1 MCRVL
6 FLLLSLSICTSL
18 FSQVGRD
25 YFNYV
30 QYTTEDG
37 LPHSLI
43 FEVKQSKDGFV
54 WVATNNGLGRFDG
67 YNFKNFRPQK
77 GVKNSISGKSVSKL
91 YIDSKNNLWL
101 GIQGIGLNRMTIEN
115 EQFISFSPVG
125 ENKIS
130 GNDVFGIFEDRDS
143 TLWIGTNNG
152 IDYYDKSTHSF
163 VNIMSDIPAG
173 QKRITE
179 VRNDSKNRIWFIGSG
194 KFGWIT
200 KEERKI
206 HSLKEIVDIPNFN
219 DGDVNS
225 FLISDEDKL
234 WIATRTVGV
243 ICVDLATH
251 KVVYQSVT
259 DKNCGAIYL
268 DKGGDFFYVS
278 FFPINQLKSAPK
290 GVTNEFDVRTLYQ
303 FNKNLTYIGLNFGED
318 VSGDIWI
325 SSNEGLLRVKSNF
338 SISRIQS
345 KSFENSDLLTE
356 NAYCRYMDN
365 MGNLWLSAERK
376 GLMMIDTYQKQFN
389 HYKHLKSIDPVI
401 GGDNISMVFED
412 SRGKIWVGCYG
423 VGLSIYDPITQKS
436 TVIPYDATDNNKIL
450 FNGTS
455 GIVEDHE
462 GNIWIGFYDAS
473 IVKVNYK
480 TLKLEYFLDRDYR
493 DPNYFRG
500 NVVRSLLLDNKSKNI
515 WMVSNSCGI
524 IEFDTKNHRFI
535 YHSELYEK
543 EFSSY
548 SHFRFI
554 CQTRDGM
561 IWTGTQNGGLGFYN
575 PDNHQYKHYVNSP
588 NNQNSISGNT
598 VYYIHE
604 ESDSILWVATDK
616 GLDRFN
622 RIKEQFDTQTFDLE
636 GSICAI
642 YRIYPDKRDNL
653 WLSGDCGIIKYNPK
667 TDQSTK
673 YTKPDGLPATE
684 FNTTAGCM
692 TCKGEMFFGT
702 ARGLVSFYPDSI
714 KASPYPSKPILTNF
728 KIFNKSVAPNDT
740 LMGKVILTQ
749 DISLVKK
756 ITLPYN
762 FNDFTIEFSA
772 MHFSAPDKNQ
782 FFYKLTGF
790 NDQWIKTNA
799 NRRWANY
806 TGLAPGN
813 YTFFL
818 ESTNNDGVICHT
830 KDMVELQIEI
840 LPPFYATWWFRILV
854 IFAIAAIIVL
864 IFKIRLSNIRKQK
877 RLLEEMV
884 EQRTIELNNQNSML
898 EERQEEITVQNEEL
912 ERHRSHLEELVD
924 KRTVAL
930 RKALLK
936 AEETDRLKSAFLA
949 NMSHEIRTPM
959 NAILGFTGLLFDEE
973 LTPEEKNTYAK
984 IILTNG
990 ETLLS
995 LLNDILDRSVIES
1008 GQLKLQKQEVNINK
1022 VIHDVTESFSR
1033 SRTVKENPDLDI
1045 IIQPFESEPKKVVTD
1060 PIRLAQILNNLIS
1073 NALKFTSKGHISIG
1087 YKTVGNKVQFTV
1099 SDTGIGIDQDSI
1111 DFIFDRF
1118 LKIENPETVFY
1129 RGAGLG
1135 LSICQ
1140 TLVEMLGGEINV
1152 TSTAGKGSSF
1162 QFTIS
1167 TT

>member
-1 MCRVL
+1 MYRV
-6 FLLLSLSICTSL
+6 LLLSLFTL
-18 FSQVGRD
+18 FSTAFNGQIGRD

-30 QYTTEDG
+30 QFTTEDG

-43 FEVKQSKDGFV
+43 FDVKQSKDGFI
-54 WVATNNGLGRFDG
+54 WIATNNGLGRFDG

-77 GVKNSISGKSVSKL
+77 GVRNSISGKSISKL
-91 YIDSKNNLWL
+91 YIDSKNNIWL
-101 GIQGIGLNRMTIEN
+101 GIQGIGLNRMVIEN
-115 EQFISFSPVG
+115 EQFTSYSPVC
-125 ENKIS
+125 ENLIS
-130 GNDVFGIFEDRDS
+130 GNDIYGILEDRDS

-152 IDYYDKSTHSF
+152 IDYYDTSSQTF
-163 VNIMSDIPAG
+163 INIMSEVPIG
-173 QKRITE
+173 QKRVTE
-179 VRNDSKNRIWFIGSG
+179 IKNDSKNRIWFIGSG

-219 DGDVNS
+219 DGDVNT
-225 FLISDEDKL
+225 FTINDDNRL
-234 WIATRTVGV
+234 WVATRTIGV
-243 ICVDLATH
+243 FCVDLVTN
-251 KVVYQSVT
+251 KILYQSVN
-259 DKNCGAIYL
+259 DKNVGAIYL
-268 DKGGDFFYVS
+268 NKRGDLFYVTN
-278 FFPINQLKSAPK
+278 FPINQLRVIPK
-290 GVTNEFDVRTLYQ
+290 GATNEYDARTLFQ
-303 FNKNLTYIGLNFGED
+303 FNKNLTYIGLNYGED

-325 SSNEGLLRVKSNF
+325 SSNEGLFRVKPNF
-338 SISRIQS
+338 SISKIQS

-356 NAYCRYMDN
+356 NAHCRYVDN
-365 MGNLWLSAERK
+365 MGNLWLSSERK
-376 GLMMIDTYQKQFN
+376 GLMMVDTYQKQFN
-389 HYKHLKSIDPVI
+389 HYKHLKSNDPAI

-423 VGLSIYDPITQKS
+423 VGISIYDPLSQKS
-436 TVIPYDATDNNKIL
+436 VVIPYDPTDKNKIL

-455 GIVEDHE
+455 GIVEDNE
-462 GNIWIGFYDAS
+462 GNIWVGFYDAS
-473 IVKVNYK
+473 IMKINYK
-480 TLKLEYFLDRDYR
+480 TLKLEYFFDRDYN

-500 NVVRSLLLDNKSKNI
+500 NVIRSLLVDKKNNI

-524 IEFDTKNHRFI
+524 IEFDTKNHKFI

-554 CQTRDGM
+554 YQTKDGI

-575 PDNHQYKHYVNSP
+575 PDTHKYKHYVNNP
-588 NNQNSISGNT
+588 NKSNAISGNT
-598 VYYIHE
+598 VYFIHE

-616 GLDRFN
+616 GLDRLN
-622 RIKEQFDTQTFDLE
+622 RKTELFSSQTFDSE

-642 YRIYPDKRDNL
+642 YRIYPDERDNL

-667 TDQSTK
+667 SNQSIK

-684 FNTTAGCM
+684 FNTTAGCK
-692 TCKGEMFFGT
+692 TCKGEIFFGT
-702 ARGLVSFYPDSI
+702 ARGLVSFFPDSI

-728 KIFNKSVAPNDT
+728 KIFNKSITPNDT
-740 LMGKVILTQ
+740 LMGKIILSK
-749 DISLVKK
+749 DISLVDK

-762 FNDFTIEFSA
+762 LNDFTIEFSA

-790 NDQWIKTNA
+790 NDQWIKTNS

-840 LPPFYATWWFRILV
+840 LPPYYATWWFRILV
-854 IFAIAAIIVL
+854 IFVIAGIIVS
-864 IFKIRLSNIRKQK
+864 IFKIRLRNIRKQK
-877 RLLEEMV
+877 KLLEEMV
-884 EQRTIELNNQNSML
+884 ELRTIELNNQNSML

-924 KRTVAL
+924 KRTIAL

-973 LTPEEKNTYAK
+973 LTQEEKNTYAK
-984 IILTNG
+984 IILSNG
-990 ETLLS
+990 ETLLN

-1008 GQLKLQKQEVNINK
+1008 GQLKLQKQVINVNKI
-1022 VIHDVTESFSR
+1022 IHDVTESFSK
-1033 SRTVKENPDLDI
+1033 SRTVKENPDLEI
-1045 IIQPFESEPKKVVTD
+1045 VIQPFESDPKIVNTD
-1060 PIRLAQILNNLIS
+1060 PVRLAQILNNLIS

-1118 LKIENPETVFY
+1118 HKIENPDTVFY

-1152 TSTAGKGSSF
+1152 ISTAGKGSSF

-1167 TT
+1167 IT